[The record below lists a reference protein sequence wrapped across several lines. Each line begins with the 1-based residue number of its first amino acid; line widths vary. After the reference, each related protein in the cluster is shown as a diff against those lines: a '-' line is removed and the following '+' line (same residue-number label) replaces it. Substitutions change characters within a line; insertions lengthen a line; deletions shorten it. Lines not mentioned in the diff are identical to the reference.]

1 MPERLFSPV
10 SAASSGKECGFV
22 CQKRNGKKM
31 ENMIHLF
38 IAGGW
43 MMYPLVLCSI
53 IVIAIAIERFR
64 FYSSHAS
71 DYKKLDKEIPEYLR
85 RNDIEG
91 LKAELQKDGGIPA
104 MVILHA
110 ASQYGTQASQTAL
123 VESAASHEAAQLRN
137 YLNYLS
143 VIVTLSPLMGLLG
156 TVIGMIGS
164 FNVLSVSSGQPF
176 AVTGGVAE
184 ALVCTATG
192 LFVAILAMIVH
203 TYFTQRLDNVVSQME
218 QLSGTYLAIVEG
230 GKK

>member
-1 MPERLFSPV
+1 MADAL
-10 SAASSGKECGFV
+10 
-22 CQKRNGKKM
+22 
-31 ENMIHLF
+31 HLF
-38 IAGGW
+38 QAGGW

-53 IVIAIAIERFR
+53 VVVAIAVERFR
-64 FYSSHAS
+64 FYGAHAS
-71 DYKKLDKEIPEYLR
+71 DYKKLDAEIPAYLQR
-85 RNDIEG
+85 GDMEG
-91 LKAELQKDGGIPA
+91 LKAALRQDGGIPA

-110 ASQYGTQASQTAL
+110 AEQYGTRASQTAL
-123 VESAASHEAAQLRN
+123 IESAAAHEAARLRD
-137 YLNYLS
+137 YMNYLS

-192 LFVAILAMIVH
+192 LFVAILALIIH
-203 TYFTQRLDNVVSQME
+203 TYFSQRLDHVVSQME

-230 GKK
+230 GK

>member
-1 MPERLFSPV
+1 
-10 SAASSGKECGFV
+10 
-22 CQKRNGKKM
+22 M
-31 ENMIHLF
+31 EDMLHLF
-38 IAGGW
+38 NAGGW
-43 MMYPLVLCSI
+43 MMYPLVLCSV
-53 IVIAIAIERFR
+53 IVVAIAIERFR

-71 DYKKLDKEIPEYLR
+71 DFRKLDGLIPQYL
-85 RNDIEG
+85 NAGDVEG
-91 LKAELQKDGGIPA
+91 LREELKKDGGIPA
-104 MVILHA
+104 KVILHA
-110 ASQYGTQASQTAL
+110 AEQYGTRASQTAL
-123 VESAASHEAAQLRN
+123 IESAASHEAAQLRN

-203 TYFTQRLDNVVSQME
+203 TYFAQRLDHVVSQME

-230 GKK
+230 ERQ